1 VSVDAGPHDRQTTGS
16 MERVTFRATE
26 SQLAEVEAL
35 VDAGEFPNRSE
46 AIREAVRQLV
56 SAESRTGD

>member
-1 VSVDAGPHDRQTTGS
+1 
-16 MERVTFRATE
+16 MERVTFRATKE
-26 SQLAEVEAL
+26 QLAEVEAL

-56 SAESRTGD
+56 GEESEC

>member
-1 VSVDAGPHDRQTTGS
+1 